1 MKSLYEHV
9 IQLFAHASFGILT
22 DLSSFSLPST
32 PSIPHILSPTN
43 TTAPSLP
50 PSHSL
55 AYLILKTLHNN
66 ISPKTLKDT
75 SAHVVRSLVS
85 VAVCVLA
92 VYPPENTSHINSK
105 TTNNDM
111 GMDNYSNKRDDKEN
125 EDKKE
130 ESTVVISMAKKYV
143 EGLWMSGWQHEVI
156 MLVKEAVSVK
166 NWEFETLNRM
176 HQDYNILM

>member
-1 MKSLYEHV
+1 
-9 IQLFAHASFGILT
+9 
-22 DLSSFSLPST
+22 
-32 PSIPHILSPTN
+32 
-43 TTAPSLP
+43 
-50 PSHSL
+50 
-55 AYLILKTLHNN
+55 
-66 ISPKTLKDT
+66 
-75 SAHVVRSLVS
+75 
-85 VAVCVLA
+85 VLA

-156 MLVKEAVSVK
+156 MLVKEAVSV
-166 NWEFETLNRM
+166 
-176 HQDYNILM
+176 Y

>member
-22 DLSSFSLPST
+22 DLSSFSSPPT

-66 ISPKTLKDT
+66 ISPETLKDT

-85 VAVCVLA
+85 VAACVLA
-92 VYPPENTSHINSK
+92 VYPPESTSPINSK
-105 TTNNDM
+105 MTNSEEKKNM
-111 GMDNYSNKRDDKEN
+111 GMDNYSNIRDDKEN
-125 EDKKE
+125 EYKKE
-130 ESTVVISMAKKYV
+130 ESIAVISMAKKYV

-156 MLVKEAVSVK
+156 MLVKEAVSVY
-166 NWEFETLNRM
+166 WL
-176 HQDYNILM
+176 IA